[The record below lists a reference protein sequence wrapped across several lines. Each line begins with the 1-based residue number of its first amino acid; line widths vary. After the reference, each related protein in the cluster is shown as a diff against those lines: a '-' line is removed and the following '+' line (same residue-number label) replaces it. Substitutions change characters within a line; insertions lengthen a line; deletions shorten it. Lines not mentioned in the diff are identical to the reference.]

1 MGAAAAA
8 VTRLFSLVRARN
20 CACSRFKE
28 TFNRLIIDHFIEFFR
43 LDVVNPL
50 TQLLVFGAR
59 LLAGRFSLFRGLLRR
74 PILAH

>member
-1 MGAAAAA
+1 
-8 VTRLFSLVRARN
+8 VLRRLLSPVYSVSFAPGIAR
-20 CACSRFKE
+20 CSRFKE